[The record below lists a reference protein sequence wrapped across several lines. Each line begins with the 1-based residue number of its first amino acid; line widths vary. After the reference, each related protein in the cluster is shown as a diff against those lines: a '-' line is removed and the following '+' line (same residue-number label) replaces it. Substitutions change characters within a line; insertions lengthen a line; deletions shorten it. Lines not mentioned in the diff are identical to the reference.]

1 MKTYLVI
8 GFTND
13 GQPMWSQI
21 RQSAQEKV
29 NRMVFDILQM
39 LQSAH
44 TVTAW
49 EAQLGMRNSDF
60 GNHAA
65 TVSVPWD

>member
-21 RQSAQEKV
+21 RKHEENSVA
-29 NRMVFDILQM
+29 RLCFDILQM

-44 TVTAW
+44 TVIAW
-49 EAQLGMRNSDF
+49 ETRMDMKSGQF
-60 GNHAA
+60 GDHAA
-65 TVSVPWD
+65 AVSVPWD